1 MPLFGEKS
9 QSKREALRAERDAA
23 RAENARLVA
32 LPPED
37 LAAELMPAFGAD
49 GAKTTDRSLLNPG
62 ARGGS
67 DELQLVSWLHRN
79 CRIGVP
85 LFKDPSRSQV
95 LQAVQVLE
103 HAGLL
108 YVEWMSDN
116 GDRHWKAT
124 QLGLTAVAN
133 GDVKQHIKNV
143 VGVAPAATSATVTSA
158 GRSVPERLQEL
169 EAVRASGAISDA
181 EYAAKREQ
189 IIAEI

>member
-9 QSKREALRAERDAA
+9 QPKREALRAQRDAA
-23 RAENARLVA
+23 RAEYARLVA

-79 CRIGVP
+79 CRIAVP

-116 GDRHWKAT
+116 GDRPLEGHEVGPDGPGQRRCQAAHKECSRRRARGD
-124 QLGLTAVAN
+124 LGDGHLGGAV
-133 GDVKQHIKNV
+133 G
-143 VGVAPAATSATVTSA
+143 P
-158 GRSVPERLQEL
+158 
-169 EAVRASGAISDA
+169 
-181 EYAAKREQ
+181 
-189 IIAEI
+189 

>member
-23 RAENARLVA
+23 RAEYARLVA

-95 LQAVQVLE
+95 LQAAQVLE

-116 GDRHWKAT
+116 GGRHWKAT
-124 QLGLTAVAN
+124 QLGLTALAN

-143 VGVAPAATSATVTSA
+143 AGVAPAATSATVTSA
-158 GRSVPERLQEL
+158 ARTVPERLQEL